1 MLYQIIIN
9 FSLVFTTTVLLF
21 WPFIHYFDYN
31 EPTKE
36 FTKYKPYLI
45 GIAFGIVGI
54 LLAFLSFQY
63 LNGFMIN
70 IRLIPLLF
78 CGLLGGPI
86 SVLIAGVIMIIGR
99 ILLFNISEITFLM
112 SINFFVLVVLIAWF
126 SYYIP
131 IKYETISRYF
141 YLSTAEIAL
150 VLLFCYNFEFD
161 GVKLV
166 LLHLAFSLITFY
178 TIYWILEQMQFMNN
192 NVKKAY
198 AMKQVDY
205 LTQLPN
211 NYALEEHLNQLIMY
225 SNNFSLLHIDLDL
238 FKDYNYEYSYQV
250 GDQILEEIAGIFQD
264 YARKHDAFIGRVG
277 GDEFIY
283 ITKSTPPAIAI
294 YEADNL
300 RKLVE
305 QHTFLEKSGLNL
317 KLTISIG
324 ISSLPDNGPSL
335 ELLYQQANRALRSIT
350 SANSNDI
357 CHANQIK
364 KEAVH

>member
-1 MLYQIIIN
+1 MFYQIIIN
-9 FSLVFTTTVLLF
+9 FSLLFTTTVLLF
-21 WPFIHYFDYN
+21 WPFINYFDYN
-31 EPTKE
+31 EPMKE
-36 FTKYKPYLI
+36 FPKYKPYLI
-45 GIAFGIVGI
+45 GLAFGIVGI
-54 LLAFLSFQY
+54 LLAYLSVEY
-63 LNGFMIN
+63 LNGIMIN
-70 IRLIPLLF
+70 TRIIPLLF
-78 CGLLGGPI
+78 CGLLGGPV

-99 ILLFNISEITFLM
+99 ILLLNISEISIIM
-112 SINFFVLVVLIAWF
+112 NINFFALVVLVAWF

-141 YLSTAEIAL
+141 YLTMAEIVL
-150 VLLFCYNFEFD
+150 VLLFYYNFEFD

-166 LLHLAFSLITFY
+166 LLHVALSLITFY
-178 TIYWILEQMQFMNN
+178 TIYRVLEHMQFINH

-198 AMKQVDY
+198 ALQQVDY

-211 NYALEEHLNQLIMY
+211 NYALEEHLNQLITY
-225 SNNFSLLHIDLDL
+225 SNHLSILHIDIDL
-238 FKDYNYEYSYQV
+238 FKDYNYKYSYQV
-250 GDQILEEIAGIFQD
+250 GDQILEEIAGIFQN
-264 YARKHDAFIGRVG
+264 YARKHDAFVGRVG

-283 ITKSTPPAIAI
+283 ITKNTPPAIAI

-317 KLTISIG
+317 KLTISVG

-335 ELLYQQANRALRSIT
+335 ELLYQNANRALRSIT
-350 SANSNDI
+350 TTNSNDI
-357 CHANQIK
+357 CHANQIE